1 MFGVAVKLN
10 CTWISVN
17 TDVLQASD
25 PFLCASSSCAVAV
38 WHQDY
43 VLCQGTGVPGVSR
56 IATQGFLF
64 SSPFL
69 GVLNDHGI
77 DVLRELLVTIQN
89 LELQLLM

>member
-1 MFGVAVKLN
+1 M
-10 CTWISVN
+10 
-17 TDVLQASD
+17 
-25 PFLCASSSCAVAV
+25 
-38 WHQDY
+38 
-43 VLCQGTGVPGVSR
+43 LCQGTGVPGVSR
-56 IATQGFLF
+56 IVTQGFLF